1 MTGMNSNI
9 TKGGAMLDDTR
20 RFVALW
26 RTEQTPDENLSWFME
41 SNPLGLPSLARAAD
55 VAKRI
60 LRPRFVD
67 PGPEIIP
74 ALRNLSQS
82 PRAFSDAC
90 YFETSRDD
98 SLLAMFAERA
108 IYNWYTEGRL
118 GVDAA
123 LADMWLSRR
132 AEEQALPQWSDIRR
146 RKIARGLLAALRDF
160 GRLRGAKGSPNKQIV
175 GPGISDGGF
184 AYVAY
189 RLHQSGVSSRG
200 LLATPVW
207 KRWLL
212 DEPRIDQ
219 HMHRL
224 AAQGLL
230 YYARAGSS
238 LRIDW
243 RTEGL
248 VEVARAVA

>member
-1 MTGMNSNI
+1 MSSNI
-9 TKGGAMLDDTR
+9 SKRGALLDDSR
-20 RFVALW
+20 QFVSLW
-26 RTEQTPDENLSWFME
+26 DDDLSSGANLTLFNEQNL
-41 SNPLGLPSLARAAD
+41 LGLPSQSRAAD
-55 VAKRI
+55 VTMYA

-67 PGPEIIP
+67 PGEDVVP
-74 ALRNLSQS
+74 ALRYLRDN
-82 PRAFSDAC
+82 PAAFCDAC
-90 YFETSRDD
+90 FYEASRADR
-98 SLLAMFAERA
+98 LLAAFAEGPLAR
-108 IYNWYTEGRL
+108 WHEEGRL
-118 GVDAA
+118 SVTAD
-123 LADMWLSRR
+123 LAERWLEDLEMAETVPVWSPSLKRR
-132 AEEQALPQWSDIRR
+132 VAQ
-146 RKIARGLLAALRDF
+146 GLLATLRDF
-160 GRLRGAKGSPNKQIV
+160 RRLEGAPRSSHKEIS

-189 RLHQSGVSSRG
+189 RLHQGGESSRG
-200 LLATPVW
+200 LLNTPVW

-212 DEPRIDQ
+212 DSTRIDQ

-243 RTEGL
+243 RAESL

>member
-1 MTGMNSNI
+1 MSSNI
-9 TKGGAMLDDTR
+9 SKRGALLDDSRQFVSLWDDDLTR
-20 RFVALW
+20 TA
-26 RTEQTPDENLSWFME
+26 NLSLFNE
-41 SNPLGLPSLARAAD
+41 QNLLGFPSQSRAAD
-55 VAKRI
+55 VTMYA

-67 PGPEIIP
+67 PGEDVVP
-74 ALRNLSQS
+74 ALRCLRDN
-82 PRAFSDAC
+82 PAAFCDAC
-90 YFETSRDD
+90 FYEASRADR
-98 SLLAMFAERA
+98 LLAAFAEGPLVR
-108 IYNWYTEGRL
+108 WHEEGRL
-118 GVDAA
+118 SVT
-123 LADMWLSRR
+123 ADLTERWLEELEKAETVPGWSPSLKRR
-132 AEEQALPQWSDIRR
+132 VAQ
-146 RKIARGLLAALRDF
+146 GLLATLRDF
-160 GRLRGAKGSPNKQIV
+160 RRLEGATRSPNKEMS

-189 RLHQSGVSSRG
+189 RLHQGGESSRG
-200 LLATPVW
+200 LLNTPVW

-212 DEPRIDQ
+212 DSARIDQ

-243 RTEGL
+243 RAESL

>member
-1 MTGMNSNI
+1 MNSNI
-9 TKGGAMLDDTR
+9 SKRGALLDDTR
-20 RFVALW
+20 QFVSLW
-26 RTEQTPDENLSWFME
+26 DDDLSSAANLSLFNE
-41 SNPLGLPSLARAAD
+41 QNLLGLPSRSRAAD
-55 VAKRI
+55 VTMYA

-67 PGPEIIP
+67 PGEDVVP
-74 ALRNLSQS
+74 ALRVLRGN
-82 PRAFSDAC
+82 PAAFSDAC
-90 YFETSRDD
+90 YFEAARADP
-98 SLLAMFAERA
+98 LLAAFAEGPLVR
-108 IYNWYTEGRL
+108 WHEEGRL
-118 GVDAA
+118 GVTSD
-123 LADMWLSRR
+123 LTEQWLGELEKAEKIPAWSSSLKRR
-132 AEEQALPQWSDIRR
+132 VAQ
-146 RKIARGLLAALRDF
+146 GLLATLRDF
-160 GRLRGAKGSPNKQIV
+160 GRLEGATKSPNKEIA

-189 RLHQSGVSSRG
+189 RLHQFGESSRG
-200 LLATPVW
+200 LQSSPVW

-212 DEPRIDQ
+212 DIRRIDQ

-243 RTEGL
+243 RASGL